1 MAIRQVVIYCRVD
14 GPANESTPALIE
26 KQKRKLL
33 DYAKSKKLLVK
44 KCYEDAG
51 YSGCDMQRPGLSNLI
66 HNFNTENVNAV
77 LVVNQSRLYRGAM
90 PDALQ
95 ELSGKIISIDIPYER

>member
-1 MAIRQVVIYCRVD
+1 MPIRQVVIYCRVD
-14 GPANESTPALIE
+14 GPVNQSTPALIE

-33 DYAKSKKLLVK
+33 DYAQSKKLLVK
-44 KCYEDAG
+44 NCYEDAG

-66 HNFNTENVNAV
+66 RNFKAENINSV
-77 LVVNQSRLYRGAM
+77 LVVSQSRLYRGAM
-90 PDALQ
+90 PDELH